1 MGWGGEERRGLDEQ
15 AKGNH
20 INTTLEN
27 RVPMFDVPIN
37 DVPIIVFAVILSI
50 SLIIPEMLKELR
62 MIIVPFYIRGGI
74 LIGPHGYGLETSEAL
89 IFIGDIGIL
98 FLVFIAGLEI
108 REYGLIDWKKP
119 IHLSIVSAVT
129 CFISGAAIAH
139 LWGYDLAASLLLGV
153 ILMSSSVGEIIPMV
167 TSSTHLRES
176 FSEFLIPAI
185 IIMDASSL
193 FMLSVLLQWES
204 SPLDFI
210 LFLGSSIFLILLI
223 IFVMPKLSRRFFS
236 RESVKPRETDLK
248 FILLMLIVS
257 VAIGELI
264 NLHGI
269 IIAFLV
275 GAVLGHHIPNEKTHE
290 KLHGFGYGF
299 FIPIFF
305 VVLGMSLDISFL
317 FNGASGIA
325 LILAVILTLMIS
337 KIVGALLFSRWKA
350 MSPKEGMVLGVT
362 LWPQLSATLAAAA
375 VGFEAEII
383 DNELLTAVV
392 FMAIITAT
400 TTPFVVHRLVRQEG
414 SVHRMKDHILI
425 VGYGKTSA
433 RLTYLLD
440 NDEKDFIVIDNKLSR
455 VRLLKNHGI
464 EAILGNADE
473 RSTLGKANLEHIRIA
488 VITIPDDHEVYLC
501 AKYIKEANEFCHII
515 ARVHDWDAYMKLKN
529 EKLID
534 FAVWPEK
541 LSSEI
546 IIKHMIDED
555 LWDDEMGT

>member
-1 MGWGGEERRGLDEQ
+1 MGRIGFIQ
-15 AKGNH
+15 GNL
-20 INTTLEN
+20 IYTILEN
-27 RVPMFDVPIN
+27 GVPMLDIPIN
-37 DVPIIVFAVILSI
+37 DVPIIVFAVILTI
-50 SLIIPEMLKELR
+50 SLIIPELLKDLK
-62 MIIVPFYIRGGI
+62 MIIVPVYIIGGMI
-74 LIGPHGYGLETSEAL
+74 IGPHGYGLDTNEAL
-89 IFIGDIGIL
+89 VFMGDIGIL

-108 REYGLIDWKKP
+108 KEYGQIDWKQP
-119 IHLSIVSAVT
+119 FHLSLVSAGV
-129 CFISGAAIAH
+129 CFTFGVG
-139 LWGYDLAASLLLGV
+139 LGLLLGEE
-153 ILMSSSVGEIIPMV
+153 ILM
-167 TSSTHLRES
+167 
-176 FSEFLIPAI
+176 IPAI

-193 FMLSVLLQWES
+193 FALSILIQWDPDQ
-204 SPLDFI
+204 PLEFI
-210 LFLGSSIFLILLI
+210 AFLIGSTILILLI
-223 IFVMPKLSRRFFS
+223 IVVMPKMSTRFFS
-236 RESVKPRETDLK
+236 RDTVKPRETDLK

-257 VAIGELI
+257 VAIGEVI

-290 KLHGFGYGF
+290 KLHSFGYGF

-317 FNGASGIA
+317 SDGTAGIG
-325 LILAVILTLMIS
+325 LIAAVILTLMIS
-337 KIVGALLFSRWKA
+337 KIIGGVIFSRWKG
-350 MSPKEGMVLGVT
+350 MTPREGTVLGVT

-392 FMAIITAT
+392 FMSIISATA
-400 TTPFVVHRLVRQEG
+400 TPFVVHELVKKEG
-414 SVHRMKDHILI
+414 HFHAMGEHILI

-440 NDEKDFIVIDNKLSR
+440 KDDKNFIVIDNKLSR
-455 VRLLKNHGI
+455 VRLLRGQGI
-464 EAILGNADE
+464 EAILGSADE
-473 RSTLGKANLEHIRIA
+473 KKTLEKVNLLDTRIA

-515 ARVHDWDAYMKLKN
+515 ARVHDWDAYMRLKQ

-541 LSSEI
+541 LSSEVT
-546 IIKHMIDED
+546 IKHMIDED
-555 LWDDEMGT
+555 LWDME